1 MDHLFSFW
9 ICCGGGGGLSSLFR
23 VQVDGDDQTVQT
35 QDFSENEDQNHTDE
49 QSGLLGSTTDTGI
62 TDDTDGETGGQT
74 GESYSQTSTEMDEAL
89 VQRVLRGRIQRTGDK
104 DSNDQTVDGNDTRH
118 DNGNDGLHD
127 QLRPHHRHGGNTG
140 TGFRRSIGGSEGAE
154 NDRSSCSHDTE
165 EGSVDGV
172 FLWQGHL

>member
-9 ICCGGGGGLSSLFR
+9 ICCGGGGGDGWSSLFR

-74 GESYSQTSTEMDEAL
+74 GESYSQTSTEMDEAPGE
-89 VQRVLRGRIQRTGDK
+89 REKKGD
-104 DSNDQTVDGNDTRH
+104 
-118 DNGNDGLHD
+118 
-127 QLRPHHRHGGNTG
+127 
-140 TGFRRSIGGSEGAE
+140 F
-154 NDRSSCSHDTE
+154 C
-165 EGSVDGV
+165 
-172 FLWQGHL
+172 